1 MRGVHLADLE
11 WVTRVLLAVPAAQRA
26 DLLEEML
33 ITATRGDQFYQL
45 TGRAHPLHG
54 IGTLMSAASRLKM
67 VPRPAVLTPDY
78 LRCLAMIAL
87 RIGDQS
93 S

>member
-11 WVTRVLLAVPAAQRA
+11 WAVRVLLAVPPAERA
-26 DLLEEML
+26 DLLEHML
-33 ITATRGDQFYQL
+33 ITATRGDQFYRL
-45 TGRAHPLHG
+45 TGRNHPVHG
-54 IGTLMSAASRLKM
+54 TGTLMSVASRLPM
-67 VPRPAVLTPDY
+67 APRPAVLTPDY

-93 S
+93 R